1 MVARASQFVRGD
13 FVQRGRKPR
22 IGARTRRRAA
32 PALAR
37 AVAVVAALAALA
49 VLPSGAAAA
58 PPVASFSA
66 TPTAPLSGD
75 VVTFTSTAT
84 GTVTA
89 LAWDLNADGAFD
101 DGDGQTA
108 QRAFATPGRYLVS
121 LRVSGPEGTAT
132 QSQFVQIGNR
142 PPVASLGYTPATPLA
157 QDTVSFAAAASDP
170 DGSIASIGWDLN
182 GDGIFTD
189 ASGPVASAV
198 FPAAG
203 AYTVAIAVTDNS
215 GATTVASQGVAVVP
229 RPPTLL
235 SPFPIVRLTT
245 RGTRRGA
252 RVLRLA
258 VQAPPGSRVA
268 VRCRGRSCGAR
279 DEVRVVRTPP
289 RALRFPGVER
299 RMRAGVVLE
308 VRVTAPGRI
317 GKYTRFR
324 LRRGGPPSRVDL
336 CLPPGDVA
344 PAPCLPG

>member
-1 MVARASQFVRGD
+1 M
-13 FVQRGRKPR
+13 QRGRKPR
-22 IGARTRRRAA
+22 IGARTRRRPAV
-32 PALAR
+32 ALAR
-37 AVAVVAALAALA
+37 AAAALAVFAALAAL
-49 VLPSGAAAA
+49 PSGAGAA
-58 PPVASFSA
+58 PPVASFSV
-66 TPTAPLSGD
+66 TPAAPLSGD
-75 VVTFTSTAT
+75 AVTFTSTAT

-89 LAWDLNADGAFD
+89 LAWDLDADGVFN
-101 DGDGQTA
+101 DGAGQTA
-108 QRAFATPGRYLVS
+108 QRAYATPGRYLVS
-121 LRVSGPEGTAT
+121 LRVSGPEGSAT
-132 QSQFVQIGNR
+132 QSQFVQVGNR
-142 PPVASLGYTPATPLA
+142 APIASFSYTPATPLA
-157 QDTVSFAAAASDP
+157 QDTVMFAAAARDP
-170 DGSIASIGWDLN
+170 DGSIAAIGWDLN

-203 AYTVAIAVTDNS
+203 AYPVAIAVTDNS
-215 GATTVASQGVAVVP
+215 GATTVASQGVAVAP
-229 RPPTLL
+229 RPPTML

-252 RVLRLA
+252 RVLRLG
-258 VQAPPGSRVA
+258 VQAPPGSRVS

-289 RALRFPGVER
+289 RALRFPGVQR

-308 VRVTAPGRI
+308 IRVTAPGRI

-336 CLPPGDVA
+336 CLPPGDAA